1 MNEAQVKAW
10 EAAQALPISVD
21 LVAAANEE
29 LRMLGE
35 VDRLQ
40 CLYEGPAVKRAIDRC
55 VLYLL
60 NATSPVFQFLG
71 SIWNTGSFFCLNASV
86 HRIGAVIGNAHRLIC
101 SRICCRALCRYE
113 RFWLPLLAREGDENL
128 LPLIPPLD
136 CAWIWHVHR
145 LNPVSI
151 SPLFLL

>member
-1 MNEAQVKAW
+1 MNEAQAKAW

-29 LRMLGE
+29 LRMLEE

-40 CLYEGPAVKRAIDRC
+40 CLYEGPAVKRAID
-55 VLYLL
+55 
-60 NATSPVFQFLG
+60 
-71 SIWNTGSFFCLNASV
+71 
-86 HRIGAVIGNAHRLIC
+86 
-101 SRICCRALCRYE
+101 RYE

-145 LNPVSI
+145 LNPI
-151 SPLFLL
+151 LK